1 MRLCCDIIC
10 FDNFVAYQRKQV
22 SWHTNTRWILIK
34 IGVRH
39 KTTFLDRDL
48 SVIWYQKRQK
58 QNWSTDLQISL
69 TGMFPHLIFLFGLK
83 TRYMYKK
90 KKPISHSIP
99 LMTSLMCLYTA
110 ICNSFDKI
118 RIFSL
123 SYFPVLLGSC
133 LAVINIWKYF
143 IFISIWRRWSQL
155 LFSPLLICLTDYET
169 DEWPLAAL
177 FNFQIH
183 LKAIFTSDKKISELI

>member
-1 MRLCCDIIC
+1 
-10 FDNFVAYQRKQV
+10 
-22 SWHTNTRWILIK
+22 
-34 IGVRH
+34 
-39 KTTFLDRDL
+39 
-48 SVIWYQKRQK
+48 
-58 QNWSTDLQISL
+58 
-69 TGMFPHLIFLFGLK
+69 
-83 TRYMYKK
+83 
-90 KKPISHSIP
+90 
-99 LMTSLMCLYTA
+99 MTSSMCLYTA

-183 LKAIFTSDKKISELI
+183 LKAIFTSDKKISELIKSRSGLPEITELILFILFSNRSHRYYICVPS